1 MTSIKAAP
9 ALRAQLPDL
18 AAGRALVI
26 DYFATAR
33 CCVVVGDITADF
45 RPQPP
50 SETHVRLEDVDG
62 IPVFAERRLIS
73 LLDESAPTLDVRR
86 WPIGRRLTVRL
97 DRPEKWLEF
106 LERPGIARRWWRR
119 T

>member
-1 MTSIKAAP
+1 MTSVKAAP
-9 ALRAQLPDL
+9 ALRAKLPDL

-62 IPVFAERRLIS
+62 IPVFAERRLVS
-73 LLDESAPTLDVRR
+73 LLDESATTLDVRR
-86 WPIGRRLTVRL
+86 WPIGRRLTVSL